1 MIAIKRT
8 GILGLFLL
16 GLLLLGCNNLS
27 DTPVPTLFP
36 TEYIPTVIAM
46 TLEAQGIDLEPVEK
60 TEVVPTPTPSPT
72 HTEQPTQT
80 VLPSPTQATPAS
92 RAGPTVT
99 VIPAELVPTPA
110 GDIPGS
116 INQII
121 EPGAGSRVISPFILQ
136 VAIKPG
142 DNSAVV
148 VELLGQQG
156 QLLMRE
162 VLSYADFEADWLT
175 LGREITF
182 GINSASEAGLLQ
194 VSIMDEYGRLKSV
207 SSVDLVLQSAGD
219 QDLKEPMDAFED
231 IILVSPRP
239 NLLIQGGT
247 LRVSGTARPRS
258 NPAFRIE
265 IVTSDGKI
273 VGTRQVSVNPANDS
287 QYGAFTIDVPYNI
300 SSTNRARVQV
310 WEPGIQIPGII
321 NLSSVE
327 VLLSP

>member
-1 MIAIKRT
+1 MINTRRA
-8 GILGLFLL
+8 GILGLFSLC
-16 GLLLLGCNNLS
+16 LLLLGCSIFS
-27 DTPVPTLFP
+27 DTPVPTLYP

-46 TLEAQGIDLEPVEK
+46 TLEAQGIDFEPVEE
-60 TEVVPTPTPSPT
+60 TQVFPTLTPPPT
-72 HTEQPTQT
+72 HTEQSTQT
-80 VLPSPTQATPAS
+80 GLPSPTQTALAPTGGA
-92 RAGPTVT
+92 TVT
-99 VIPAELVPTPA
+99 SIPAGLVPTPT

-121 EPGAGSRVISPFILQ
+121 EPGAGSKVNSPFTLQ

-142 DNSAVV
+142 NNSVVV

-162 VLSYADFEADWLT
+162 VLSYPDLEADWLT
-175 LGREITF
+175 LGSEIKY
-182 GINSASEAGLLQ
+182 GINSASEAGRVQ
-194 VSIMDEYGRLKSV
+194 VSIIDEYGRLISV
-207 SSVDLVLQSAGD
+207 SSVDLVLQSAGN
-219 QDLKEPMDAFED
+219 QELTKANDAFED

-258 NPAFRIE
+258 NQAFRIE

-273 VGTRQVSVNPANDS
+273 VGTRQVSVNPADGS